1 MRRHGGVLIA
11 ALALVGGGAA
21 GAAWSL
27 RAATGRRRPF
37 DVLGAIAAPL
47 CIVAALVGGVM
58 LLVPSLL
65 R

>member
-1 MRRHGGVLIA
+1 M
-11 ALALVGGGAA
+11 LALLLVVGGAA
-21 GAAWSL
+21 GAGWAL

-47 CIVAALVGGVM
+47 FIAAALIGGVM
-58 LLVPSLL
+58 LLVPRFL

>member
-1 MRRHGGVLIA
+1 MIA
-11 ALALVGGGAA
+11 ALVLVVGGAA
-21 GAAWSL
+21 GAGWAL

-37 DVLGAIAAPL
+37 DVIGAIVAPL

-58 LLVPSLL
+58 LFVPRFL

>member
-1 MRRHGGVLIA
+1 M
-11 ALALVGGGAA
+11 LVVGCVA
-21 GAAWSL
+21 GAGWAL

-37 DVLGAIAAPL
+37 DVLGALMAPV

-58 LLVPSLL
+58 LFVPSLL

>member
-1 MRRHGGVLIA
+1 MIAGLVL
-11 ALALVGGGAA
+11 VVGGAA
-21 GAAWSL
+21 GAGWAL

-37 DVLGAIAAPL
+37 DVIGAIVAPL

-58 LLVPSLL
+58 LFVPRFL

>member
-1 MRRHGGVLIA
+1 MIGAIVLA
-11 ALALVGGGAA
+11 AGGAA
-21 GAAWSL
+21 GAAWAL
-27 RAATGRRRPF
+27 RAATGRRRPL
-37 DVLGAIAAPL
+37 DVVGALVAPV

>member
-1 MRRHGGVLIA
+1 MIGGLLLVVGGV
-11 ALALVGGGAA
+11 A
-21 GAAWSL
+21 GAGWALS
-27 RAATGRRRPF
+27 AATGRRRPF
-37 DVLGAIAAPL
+37 DVLGALAAPL

>member
-1 MRRHGGVLIA
+1 MIGGLLLVVGGV
-11 ALALVGGGAA
+11 A
-21 GAAWSL
+21 GAGWAL

-37 DVLGAIAAPL
+37 DVLGALVAPA